1 MNRPALLHPP
11 LAPRRL
17 LLRAAAAGVAGLAV
31 LRAGPA
37 RADAADL
44 LRRFTRE
51 VKTARADFTQTV
63 TATEGGRKKV
73 SSGSFE
79 FARPNRFRFAYRKP
93 FEQTIV
99 SDGQKVWIHDPDLN
113 QVSVRPLAQAL
124 AGTPA
129 ALLAGGELER
139 GFTLTVQPAA
149 DGLDWVQARPKA
161 GEGSVREMRVGFR
174 DQDLAALEILDAFGQ
189 RSLLQF
195 SRLVTGLALPPE
207 DFRFVVPPGADV
219 LTS

>member
-1 MNRPALLHPP
+1 MTRRTLPP
-11 LAPRRL
+11 KNAVRRL
-17 LLRAAAAGVAGLAV
+17 LL
-31 LRAGPA
+31 LRAVAVGGVGFAALGVNPA
-37 RADAADL
+37 RADALDL

-63 TATEGGRKKV
+63 TAADGARKKV

-79 FARPNRFRFAYRKP
+79 FARPNRFRFVYRKP

-129 ALLAGGELER
+129 ALLAGGDLER
-139 GFTLTVQPAA
+139 DFTLAAQPPA
-149 DGLDWVQARPKA
+149 DGLDWVQAKPRA

-174 DQDLAALEILDAFGQ
+174 DHELAALEILDAFGQ

-195 SRLVTGLALPPE
+195 SRLTTGLALPPE

-219 LTS
+219 LTG